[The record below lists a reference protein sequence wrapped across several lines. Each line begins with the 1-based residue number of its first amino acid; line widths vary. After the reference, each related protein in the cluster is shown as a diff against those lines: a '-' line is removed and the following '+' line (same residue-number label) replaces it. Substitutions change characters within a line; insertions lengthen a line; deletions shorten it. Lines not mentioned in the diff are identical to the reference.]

1 MSSVTVQVPLA
12 IRRRGGRKQIIAPD
26 GTLVHMGADPAL
38 TRGNP
43 ALVKALARGF
53 RWRRMM
59 EDGSYGSIRDM
70 AKAEKVDRA
79 YIGRALN
86 LTLLAPEMVEAILD
100 GREPEG
106 VTLPAMGREVAAR
119 WGG

>member
-1 MSSVTVQVPLA
+1 MDISDKP
-12 IRRRGGRKQIIAPD
+12 
-26 GTLVHMGADPAL
+26 
-38 TRGNP
+38 N
-43 ALVKALARGF
+43 
-53 RWRRMM
+53 
-59 EDGSYGSIRDM
+59 M

-106 VTLPAMGREVAAR
+106 VTLPAMGREVAVR